1 MSRISRYQESIEK
14 FIKNKNI
21 NNYFSEE
28 FSEIINKKLL
38 ESDHL
43 GGIIVSTL
51 FNHNAKKNNIKGHGY
66 FIGII
71 IDIILLIINS
81 KDKNTNVNFNLF
93 IGLYKIL
100 SENMNI
106 IKTSKHEDMNK
117 IILTA
122 LTYFNDNIYDILTL
136 NKIGEIQKM
145 TKSDLLNLKLMN
157 EKLYKKLSQMNRYNQ
172 EDFINYITRIYGKLG
187 KLIFILS
194 WIVGGGKQDKD
205 TIKAIEIIGEK
216 FGLIYKICY
225 DFENIINDIET
236 HNKDNNN
243 NTSYNILI
251 NLGIQESFSLFMETK
266 SIFYEESF
274 KLEIYT
280 HTMKE
285 VIDELE
291 NKIDKT
297 LEDCKIDLKSVYSSF
312 STM

>member
-28 FSEIINKKLL
+28 FSETINKKLL

-51 FNHNAKKNNIKGHGY
+51 FNHNAKKNNMKGHGY
-66 FIGII
+66 FIGIM

-136 NKIGEIQKM
+136 NKIGELQKM
-145 TKSDLLNLKLMN
+145 TKSDLLNLKSMT

-194 WIVGGGKQDKD
+194 WILGGGKQDKD

-243 NTSYNILI
+243 TSDNILI

-312 STM
+312 STV